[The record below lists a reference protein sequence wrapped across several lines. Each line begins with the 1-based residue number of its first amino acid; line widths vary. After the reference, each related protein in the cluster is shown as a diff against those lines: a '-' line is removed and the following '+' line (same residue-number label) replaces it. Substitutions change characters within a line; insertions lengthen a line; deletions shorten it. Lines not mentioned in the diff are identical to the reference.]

1 MMKID
6 KWEMLGYI
14 FAITNPIIPGLL
26 MGIMLYLEKNHKRA
40 GTNVIALSIIMTAF
54 YLLLIPYLTADKL
67 M

>member
-26 MGIMLYLEKNHKRA
+26 MGIMLYIEKNHKRA
-40 GTNVIALSIIMTAF
+40 GTNVIVLSILMTLL
-54 YLLLIPYLTADKL
+54 YLLIIPYLTVNKI